1 MSERIRHAP
10 GAASTGHTGGL
21 TGGLGDRQSAGHAP
35 ERAAHF
41 RRAHRPGDTVR
52 GVFLRPAAQ
61 SAAFVGPGAH
71 SGGLGWAD
79 IEGQT
84 LLASMPAFPPPGT
97 ELLFRVERT
106 EPDIVLRLL
115 AEGDGAAVPLP
126 SPARLAAEYAAARDR
141 LDARLA
147 GTLFAEWAA
156 WTGTTAPVTEAAPDM
171 GTEPAASAET
181 ESVPLDSPRSPAP
194 VTAAARHA
202 AFAAHVA
209 SVHDDTETAAL
220 FLACQRA
227 RLALLPMLRAVHP
240 GVVLL
245 HLPWLCP
252 TARALDCAVLPPPPD
267 ATGGGLTRIL
277 LGGVIGPACA
287 AGTPDGTIGSAT
299 PLALS
304 LLPPGRFLLHGL
316 LRPATPQAPARLAF
330 RIMAEHPDGLDALL
344 GPLAESLSGNRNI
357 EIALLSTGHL
367 PAGPAD
373 PLGLLLAALHGGSG
387 LLA

>member
-1 MSERIRHAP
+1 MSERIRNAP
-10 GAASTGHTGGL
+10 GAASTGQAGRL
-21 TGGLGDRQSAGHAP
+21 TGGLGDRQGAGHDP
-35 ERAAHF
+35 ERAARF

-61 SAAFVGPGAH
+61 SAAFAGPGAH

-115 AEGDGAAVPLP
+115 TEGDGAAVPPP
-126 SPARLAAEYAAARDR
+126 SPARLAADYATARDR

-147 GTLFAEWAA
+147 DTLFAEWTA
-156 WTGTTAPVTEAAPDM
+156 WTGATAPDT
-171 GTEPAASAET
+171 GTESAEA
-181 ESVPLDSPRSPAP
+181 ESLALGCLRSPA
-194 VTAAARHA
+194 TAAARHA
-202 AFAAHVA
+202 AFAAHVGHVTLNA
-209 SVHDDTETAAL
+209 EAAAL

-227 RLALLPMLRAVHP
+227 RLALLPVLRAGHP

-267 ATGGGLTRIL
+267 AGGNGLTRIL
-277 LGGVIGPACA
+277 LGGVITPACSTDAPDSPIDSA
-287 AGTPDGTIGSAT
+287 A
-299 PLALS
+299 PLFF
-304 LLPPGRFLLHGL
+304 PGRFLLHGL
-316 LRPATPQAPARLAF
+316 LRSATTQSPARLAF

-344 GPLAESLSGNRNI
+344 EPLAEGLSGTGNT
-357 EIALLSTGHL
+357 EIALLSTGPL

>member
-1 MSERIRHAP
+1 MSERIRHSP
-10 GAASTGHTGGL
+10 STGSAGLSGGF
-21 TGGLGDRQSAGHAP
+21 GDRQGGGHDP
-35 ERAAHF
+35 ERAARF

-52 GVFLRPAAQ
+52 GTFLRPAAQ
-61 SAAFVGPGAH
+61 SAAFAGPGAH

-79 IEGQT
+79 IDGQT
-84 LLASMPAFPPPGT
+84 LLASMPAFPQPGT

-115 AEGDGAAVPLP
+115 AEGEGAAVAPP

-147 GTLFAEWAA
+147 DTLFAEWTA
-156 WTGTTAPVTEAAPDM
+156 WTATTAPDM
-171 GTEPAASAET
+171 GTEPAAAA
-181 ESVPLDSPRSPAP
+181 SVKRGSSPAP
-194 VTAAARHA
+194 TTAAARHA

-209 SVHDDTETAAL
+209 PVHDDAETAAL

-227 RLALLPMLRAVHP
+227 RLALLPVLRAAHP
-240 GVVLL
+240 GVTLL

-252 TARALDCAVLPPPPD
+252 PARALDCAVLPPQD
-267 ATGGGLTRIL
+267 ATGGGLVKIL
-277 LGGVIGPACA
+277 LGGVIGPASA
-287 AGTPDGTIGSAT
+287 MGTPGSPTGSAP
-299 PLALS
+299 PLSSS
-304 LLPPGRFLLHGL
+304 LAPSLAPSLDAPGRFLLHGL

-330 RIMAEHPDGLDALL
+330 RMMSEHPDGLDALL
-344 GPLAESLSGNRNI
+344 APLAEGLPYSGHI
-357 EIALLSTGHL
+357 EIALLSTGPL
-367 PAGPAD
+367 PAGPSD